1 MPPKLVLTEA
11 QRRSGAWRGTP
22 AVLAAAVLAISGAV
36 TYSFWSG
43 ARRDAENDLR
53 TEFAF
58 RVHDT
63 QARIAE
69 RMRAYVQ
76 VLRGVAG
83 MFDASQH
90 VERREFHD
98 YVASLQVA
106 RNYPGIQGVGYG
118 QWVPAGAVE
127 PFAETVRRE
136 GLAGFSIRPA
146 GERPEYAPV
155 LYLEPSDG
163 LNLRAFGY
171 DMLSESVRR
180 AALEASR
187 DTGEV
192 VLSGKVTLVYDQNT
206 AGALLYQAVYRTPP
220 RTVEERRALLTGW
233 VYASFRMGDLMR
245 GIFGE
250 DESALGISLFDGPTQ
265 SAASLLYD
273 NAPAAP
279 ERRPS
284 TRFAATRPVEV
295 AGRPWT
301 LTMRSL
307 PAFEARQGLGKQR
320 VIAATGAVASFLLA
334 LLVWVLANARVRAVR
349 HAVELSRRAEALR
362 QSEEALRR
370 SERYYRAVLSS
381 STDFWS
387 VVDANNVHRQIGS
400 NVSAVVGWTEEEL
413 RSQDRLEAVHPEDRE
428 LLQATFQSAVAEPGS
443 TRRLVYRFRHKDG
456 SWRVLDTVA
465 RNLLDDPVVQGVV
478 VNRRDVTEQRRLEEQ
493 LRQAQKL
500 ESIGRLAGG
509 VAHDFNNILTVILS
523 CAAEIDEDLASG
535 ASIRRESLRDIVS
548 SGERARDLTRQLL
561 AFARKQV
568 IEPVP
573 LDLNRVVHGSEKLL
587 QRILGE
593 DVTLRANLSA
603 DLWTARCDVG
613 QMDQLILNLAVN
625 ARDAMPKG
633 GTLTIETRNVAV
645 AGDLEVPPGDYV
657 QLLLRDSGT
666 GMTPDEKSHLFEPFF
681 TTKPQG
687 QGTGL
692 GLATVYG
699 IVTQSE
705 GYVRVQ
711 SEPGQGTIFLML
723 FPRTVERPAP
733 PTKTAPDKPALG
745 GEETVLLVED
755 EPLVRDVT
763 VRALEA
769 AGYTVL
775 VVGDGEQALALDPA
789 RLREARLLITDVVMP
804 GMDGATLAGNL
815 RGRNPN
821 LSVLFISGYT
831 RDALAR
837 HGVLDGGV
845 NFLPKPFTGA
855 ELLARVREL
864 LLGGG

>member
-1 MPPKLVLTEA
+1 VTEPL
-11 QRRSGAWRGTP
+11 RNGGAWRGTP
-22 AVLAAAVLAISGAV
+22 ALLAAVVLAISGTV
-36 TYSFWSG
+36 TYSAWSG

-53 TEFAF
+53 AEFEF

-83 MFDASQH
+83 LFNASQQ
-90 VERREFHD
+90 VERREFRA
-98 YVASLQVA
+98 YVASLEVA

-118 QWVPAGAVE
+118 RLVRADAVAR
-127 PFAETVRRE
+127 FAETARAN
-136 GLAGFSIRPA
+136 GLPSYSIRPA
-146 GERPEYAPV
+146 GDRPEYAPV
-155 LYLEPSDG
+155 LYLEPADG

-180 AALEASR
+180 AALEESR

-220 RTVEERRALLTGW
+220 TTGGVEERRALLAGW
-233 VYASFRMGDLMR
+233 VYASFRMDDLMR

-250 DESALGISLFDGPTQ
+250 PDSALGISLFDGPAP
-265 SAASLLYD
+265 SASTLLFD
-273 NAPAAP
+273 NDRTAVD
-279 ERRPS
+279 RRPLP
-284 TRFAATRPVEV
+284 RFTATRPVEV
-295 AGRPWT
+295 AGHPWT
-301 LTMRSL
+301 LTIHAL
-307 PAFEARQGLGKQR
+307 PAFEANQNLKRNQ
-320 VIAATGAVASFLLA
+320 VIAATGAAASLLLT
-334 LLVWVLANARVRAVR
+334 LLVWVLASARVRAVR
-349 HAVELSRRAEALR
+349 HAVEISRRADALR
-362 QSEEALRR
+362 ESEEALRR
-370 SERYYRAVLSS
+370 SEQFHRAVLSS

-387 VVDANNVHRQIGS
+387 VVDIDNAYRRIGS

-413 RSQDRLEAVHPEDRE
+413 RAQDRLEAVHPEDRE
-428 LLQATFQSAVAEPGS
+428 ALRATFRSAVAEPGS

-465 RNLLDDPVVQGVV
+465 RNLLDDPIVRGVV
-478 VNRRDVTEQRRLEEQ
+478 VNRRDVTEQRHLEEQ
-493 LRQAQKL
+493 LRQSQKL

-509 VAHDFNNILTVILS
+509 VAHDFNNILTVIMS
-523 CAAEIDEDLASG
+523 CAAEMEDDLASG
-535 ASIRRESLRDIVS
+535 APIRRESLRDVITS
-548 SGERARDLTRQLL
+548 SGRARDLTRQLL

-568 IEPVP
+568 IEPVA
-573 LDLNRVVHGSEKLL
+573 LDLNQVVQGSEKLL
-587 QRILGE
+587 RRVLGE
-593 DVTLRANLSA
+593 DVTFRADLSA
-603 DLWTARCDVG
+603 DLWAVRCDVG
-613 QMDQLILNLAVN
+613 QMEQLILNLAVN

-633 GTLTIETRNVAV
+633 GALTIETRNVAV
-645 AGDLEVPPGDYV
+645 DGGAEVPPGDYV
-657 QLLLRDSGT
+657 RLLLSDTGT
-666 GMTPDEKSHLFEPFF
+666 GMTPEVKSHLFEPFF

-699 IVTQSE
+699 VVTQSG

-711 SEPGQGTIFLML
+711 SEPGQGTTFQIL
-723 FPRTVERPAP
+723 FPRTAELPA
-733 PTKTAPDKPALG
+733 PTKTSPGKPALG
-745 GEETVLLVED
+745 GKETVLLVED
-755 EPLVRDVT
+755 ESLVRQVT
-763 VRALEA
+763 VRALES

-775 VVGDGEQALALDPA
+775 VVGSAEEALALDQA
-789 RLREARLLITDVVMP
+789 RLHGAKLLITDVVMP
-804 GMDGATLAGNL
+804 GMDGATLAAQL
-815 RGRNPN
+815 RGRHPR

-864 LLGGG
+864 LA